1 MSIQTAENR
10 NVSEAVPRP
19 TLGSDRE
26 LSRNWPEQI
35 FEKLREANIRQIAYV
50 PDAGHARLIEL
61 CHAEAGM
68 KTTVLTTE
76 EEGSAS
82 CRELG
87 SVANATCSLC
97 RAAAL
102 AIASARSH
110 LRASADSRC

>member
-10 NVSEAVPRP
+10 NVSEAGPRP

-35 FEKLREANIRQIAYV
+35 FEKRREANIRQIAYV

-61 CHAEAGM
+61 CYAEAGM
-68 KTTVLTTE
+68 KTTVL
-76 EEGSAS
+76 
-82 CRELG
+82 G
-87 SVANATCSLC
+87 SVTNAACSLC

-102 AIASARSH
+102 AIASTRSH